1 MKWHAFF
8 RKRSTSSL
16 TFEDF
21 KQCGNLGLDGMDC
34 SPAQTHEVPHLS
46 MAWNLKPSQRG
57 QPLTFQARPV
67 RSHAGGRPW

>member
-21 KQCGNLGLDGMDC
+21 KQCGILVLDGMDC
-34 SPAQTHEVPHLS
+34 SPAQPLELHRPPMALS
-46 MAWNLKPSQRG
+46 LQLSQWSH
-57 QPLTFQARPV
+57 PLTNQARPL
-67 RSHAGGRPW
+67 RNGGGGRRW